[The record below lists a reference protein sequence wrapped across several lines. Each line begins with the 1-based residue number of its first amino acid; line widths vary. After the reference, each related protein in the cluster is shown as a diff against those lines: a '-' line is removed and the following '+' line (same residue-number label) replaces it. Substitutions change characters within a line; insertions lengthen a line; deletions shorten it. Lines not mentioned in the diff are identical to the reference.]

1 MRLWH
6 TTDLARVALWVA
18 LAVPLQAQEF
28 TLQDFERAIATLCER
43 STPALVRVKA
53 VLPDDAGGLEPN
65 QPGVKMR
72 VGTGF
77 FVDPKGEIF
86 TAANV
91 VAGAQKVFV
100 EWQNQRFDARL
111 VGVDRDRSNLA
122 MLSLTGLPP
131 TVKFPALALCTTGY
145 PKVGSFVTML
155 GFPGDLPPSPSVGV
169 VGGMAMYR
177 YTPVMLTRVNVS
189 PGEIGAPF
197 LNTRG
202 EVVAMLYGSSAQ
214 MPNVALALPASAAQR
229 VAADLRQF
237 GEPRYGSFGIGVSQV
252 VVQTNTN
259 ATLQPAIRVDQ
270 VVPGTVAA
278 QAGVKPGDLLLAINQ
293 KPVRVLADLTEA
305 MFYMRVGEQV
315 QMQVLRS
322 NQVNQVSFGVATR
335 KPAVASGSPRSDA
348 SAGESGPRPVQIV
361 PASATG
367 VLDKR

>member
-1 MRLWH
+1 
-6 TTDLARVALWVA
+6 VAH
-18 LAVPLQAQEF
+18 AVPLQAQEF
-28 TLQDFERAIATLCER
+28 TLQDFERSIAVLCER

-53 VLPDDAGGLEPN
+53 VLPDDTGGLEPS

-91 VAGAQKVFV
+91 VVGAQKVFV
-100 EWQNQRFDARL
+100 EWQNQRFEARL
-111 VGVDRDRSNLA
+111 VGMDRDRSNLA
-122 MLSLTGLPP
+122 LLSLTGLPP
-131 TVKFPALALCTTGY
+131 TVKFPALKLNTTGY

-155 GFPGDLPPSPSVGV
+155 GFPGDLPPLPTVGV
-169 VGGMAMYR
+169 VGSVEMYR
-177 YTPVMLTRVNVS
+177 YTPVILTRVNAS

-202 EVVAMLYGSSAQ
+202 EVVGMLYGSSAP
-214 MPNVALALPASAAQR
+214 MPSLALALPASAAQR

-252 VVQTNTN
+252 VVRAGTN
-259 ATLQPAIRVDQ
+259 AALQPAIRVDQ

-278 QAGVKPGDLLLAINQ
+278 QAGVQPGDLLLAVNQ

-305 MFYMRVGEQV
+305 MFYMRIGEQV

-335 KPAVASGSPRSDA
+335 KPAVASSGPRSDA
-348 SAGESGPRPVQIV
+348 SSSQPGPPPVQIV
-361 PASATG
+361 PAAATG

>member
-1 MRLWH
+1 
-6 TTDLARVALWVA
+6 
-18 LAVPLQAQEF
+18 
-28 TLQDFERAIATLCER
+28 
-43 STPALVRVKA
+43 
-53 VLPDDAGGLEPN
+53 
-65 QPGVKMR
+65 MR

-100 EWQNQRFDARL
+100 EWQNQRLEARL

-122 MLSLTGLPP
+122 MLSVVGQPP
-131 TVKFPALALCTTGY
+131 TMKFPALTLCAAGY
-145 PKVGSFVTML
+145 PKVGSFVTMI

-169 VGGMAMYR
+169 VGGMGMYR

-189 PGEIGAPF
+189 PGEIGAPL

-202 EVVAMLYGSSAQ
+202 QVVGMLYGSSAQ
-214 MPNVALALPASAAQR
+214 MPNVALALPTAAAQR

-237 GEPRYGSFGIGVSQV
+237 GEPRYGSFGMGVSQV
-252 VVQTNTN
+252 VVQAGSN
-259 ATLQPAIRVDQ
+259 AVVQPALRIDQ

-278 QAGVKPGDLLLAINQ
+278 QAGVQPGDLLLAVNQ
-293 KPVRVLADLTEA
+293 KPVRVLEDLTEA
-305 MFYMRVGEQV
+305 MFYMRVGDQV

-335 KPAVASGSPRSDA
+335 KPAVVP
-348 SAGESGPRPVQIV
+348 SGPRSEAPAGRSEPPPIQVV
-361 PASATG
+361 PAAATG
-367 VLDKR
+367 IPDNR